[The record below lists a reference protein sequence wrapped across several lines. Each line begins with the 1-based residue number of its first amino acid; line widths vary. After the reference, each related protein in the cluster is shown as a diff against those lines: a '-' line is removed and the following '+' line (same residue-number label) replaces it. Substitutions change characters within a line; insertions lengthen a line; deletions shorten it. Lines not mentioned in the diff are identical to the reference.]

1 MKGRPSFQSSRGRDR
16 ARPKSRILDAN
27 YPAERRGSA
36 FAGSKISKTFALLL
50 IAVLVT
56 TAGCSAEYV
65 GAETPVD
72 DEGSA
77 PTPIVS
83 TTAETPTSV
92 TAVTTTT
99 TIAERALSP
108 AWVEARQLDS
118 ILDTYAVDDEHF
130 QQITA
135 NYLRSEKDYW
145 WNNPNQL
152 STPIGALCWA
162 IHELSRSSL
171 LVHLRV
177 SRDEHYN
184 EIATQL
190 GLVIENSGQAP
201 ADALLEF
208 LTSAPDTTV
217 ENPVSANENI
227 ITTTSTPQ
235 TPTPEES
242 IKISEEEQLLAFY
255 RHPFTIEWIRLTEE
269 KAGDGTEWATAIRV
283 VSAPEI
289 EAATKAGDGLP
300 AEAQQFANAL
310 FDLVDEYQ
318 AGSKTERPD
327 HYRLPGFE
335 GFLEVA
341 KYAPDCKRLYPDIF
355 REPIS

>member
-1 MKGRPSFQSSRGRDR
+1 MST
-16 ARPKSRILDAN
+16 
-27 YPAERRGSA
+27 
-36 FAGSKISKTFALLL
+36 KTFALFLF
-50 IAVLVT
+50 AVLVT
-56 TAGCSAEYV
+56 TASCSVEYV
-65 GAETPVD
+65 GAETSVE
-72 DEGSA
+72 DEGNALTFIVSTTA
-77 PTPIVS
+77 EPPTTQGGATTTLEIPPDSIVS
-83 TTAETPTSV
+83 TTAET
-92 TAVTTTT
+92 TASITTVTT
-99 TIAERALSP
+99 IVERALSP
-108 AWVEARQLDS
+108 AWIEARQLDS
-118 ILDTYAVDDEHF
+118 ILDTEAVDAEHY

-152 STPIGALCWA
+152 STPVGALCWA
-162 IHELSRSSL
+162 THELSRSGL
-171 LVHLRV
+171 LVFLRDA
-177 SRDEHYN
+177 RDEHYN

-190 GLVIENSGQAP
+190 GLVIENSDQAP

-208 LTSAPDTTV
+208 LTSDPDTTV

-255 RHPFTIEWIRLTEE
+255 RHPGMIEWIQLTEE
-269 KAGDGTEWATAIRV
+269 KAGDGTEWATAIRA

-341 KYAPDCKRLYPDIF
+341 KYAPDCKRLYPDMF
-355 REPIS
+355 RAPIS